1 MNAVTFGG
9 ARAPATAAFKRGR
22 AKPRK
27 NVFVRFMDALA
38 ESRLRQAHR
47 EIEKHAHLLASDDP
61 RRERAASK
69 C

>member
-1 MNAVTFGG
+1 MNALTFG
-9 ARAPATAAFKRGR
+9 ARAPAIVVFKRGQ

-27 NVFVRFMDALA
+27 SFFVRLMDALA

-47 EIEKHAHLLASDDP
+47 EIEKHAHLLAPDDP